1 MLLRD
6 VLVKVYS
13 QLREELPVAVTL
25 DIGTGKGE
33 NLSTLTAVYNS
44 ALIVTLDVDFS
55 ALSTLRES
63 FKRELE
69 RGRLSPVAG
78 DAEKLPFREG
88 VFGLVSALA
97 SLHHV
102 DDIGRALEEAH
113 RVLAPE
119 GLLVVVEWTPESR
132 LNPHGPSNARRVI
145 EELKELLPRLF
156 TLVDLRVYRDYLIV
170 AARK

>member
-6 VLVKVYS
+6 TLTKVYS
-13 QLREELPVAVTL
+13 QLGETPRALVL
-25 DIGTGKGE
+25 DVGTGKGE
-33 NLSTLTAVYNS
+33 NLGILSRVYGGVH
-44 ALIVTLDVDFS
+44 LIALDVDVP
-55 ALSTLRES
+55 ALGALRES

-69 RGRLSPVAG
+69 RGQLSPVAG